1 MTCSQLFH
9 IFFTIF
15 FTACSWII
23 HLFHV
28 SSMTL
33 LELVHNL
40 FISCSWLYLLLNCS
54 QLVHW
59 LVHDLFMTFSCLVQD
74 LFTTFSSFFHNMLM
88 TCSHLFFNCFT
99 TCSELFHFGTTFS
112 WVVPYFF
119 RSSCSLIS
127 YLFMT
132 FKGRKTFS
140 RQLVQDLFI

>member
-40 FISCSWLYLLLNCS
+40 FISCSWRYLLLNCS

-74 LFTTFSSFFHNMLM
+74 LFTTFSSFFHNMFM
-88 TCSHLFFNCFT
+88 TCSHLFFNFFHYLFR
-99 TCSELFHFGTTFS
+99 TCIFQYSFPELFPISSGVLVLDSYPICS
-112 WVVPYFF
+112 WLLKDVG
-119 RSSCSLIS
+119 
-127 YLFMT
+127 LF
-132 FKGRKTFS
+132 
-140 RQLVQDLFI
+140 Q

>member
-40 FISCSWLYLLLNCS
+40 FISCSWRYLLLNCS

-74 LFTTFSSFFHNMLM
+74 LFTTFSSFFHNMFM
-88 TCSHLFFNCFT
+88 TCSHLLPSSAPAPTPAKLGWVCIIPSVILPPPTHPPSRNSRFFA
-99 TCSELFHFGTTFS
+99 SFS
-112 WVVPYFF
+112 CPCYHK
-119 RSSCSLIS
+119 
-127 YLFMT
+127 
-132 FKGRKTFS
+132 FK
-140 RQLVQDLFI
+140 